1 MLPFERA
8 QPDLGTEDEVVRE
21 RILAIVVDTVGL
33 WLVAGLLTDIAAR
46 ISVTLGSLVAS
57 LGVVLFFGY
66 FIYFEA
72 EYGQTIG
79 KMVFDVV
86 VVTEKGGPLTYRD
99 AAVRSVLRI
108 VDWLPS
114 VYLVGLAAIL
124 LTDRKQR
131 VGDMVA
137 DTIVVHSYEKGDK
150 L

>member
-1 MLPFERA
+1 MLPFERG
-8 QPDLGTEDEVVRE
+8 QPDLGTEDDVVRE

-33 WLVAGLLTDIAAR
+33 LIVTGIPTDIAVR
-46 ISVTLGSLVAS
+46 NSVALGTLVAA

-72 EYGQTIG
+72 EYGQTPG
-79 KMVFDVV
+79 KMFFDVI

-108 VDWLPS
+108 PD
-114 VYLVGLAAIL
+114 YLVGLPAIL
-124 LTDRKQR
+124 LTDRNQR
-131 VGDMVA
+131 IGDMVA
-137 DTIVVHSYEKGDK
+137 DTIVVHSFEKGDK